1 MKIFYKH
8 ILSFLEEKPSIEDIS
23 EKLFQLGHENKV
35 TNEIIDIEF
44 TPNRGDCLSAY
55 GIARD
60 LGVFYKF
67 NSWLNIDNSN
77 LEPLQIDFTNKCPE
91 DCPFIIFLNI
101 EIDGEIK
108 KYQPYIEN
116 YFRNLGVKKNN
127 FFTDMSN
134 YLAYEIGQPTH
145 CYDFDKINNEIEF
158 NNVELDFEFETLLG
172 KKIKLTNNNCIFL
185 SNGTPI
191 NLAGIMGDKS
201 TSCSKYTNN
210 ALIECAYFNPESII
224 GKALKYD
231 LNSDASYKFERGVN
245 PEFLNIAI
253 RRFIKIVSDHVNI
266 SKINIYEK
274 SYEDLIKKV
283 LDFDVSIINKILGVN
298 ISKDLYANYIEM
310 LGFALTNDKKIIVPS
325 HRHDIKHQ
333 NDMAEEVARIIG
345 YNNIKIKDFMPI
357 DRDKLP
363 ETLTKDKA
371 IKNLL
376 IKNGFSEVINA
387 PFTKH
392 GSSTSLQ
399 IDNPLDINK
408 SFFRTSL
415 KDSLVD
421 NIIYNENR
429 QHDSIKI
436 FEISDIYTKNN
447 GINSEKSLCL
457 AISGRVSN
465 NYENF
470 SKKLDKKYLNDLFA
484 NADIDLDSNL
494 IEKVSRDGLKT
505 KQKNEIYCLEIKI
518 DDIPKLPLSNNH
530 KASVNKPFFKY
541 NKISDFP
548 SSTRDISFL
557 LHDETLISELENTLL
572 NLKSENLKEAFVFD
586 FYKKDSNN
594 IKIGFRFIFQSRFS
608 TLTISDVDKE
618 MINIIDV
625 TKNIS
630 GVEIPGL

>member
-1 MKIFYKH
+1 MKILYEH
-8 ILSFLEEKPSIEDIS
+8 VISFLEEKPSIEDIS
-23 EKLFQLGHENKV
+23 EKLFQLGHENEV
-35 TNEIIDIEF
+35 SNDIIDIEF

-67 NSWLNIDNSN
+67 NHWLDIHNSN
-77 LEPLQIDFTNKCPE
+77 IEPLKIDFTNNCPK

-108 KYQPYIEN
+108 KYQPYIED
-116 YFRNLGVKKNN
+116 YFQNLGVKKNN

-172 KKIKLTNNNCIFL
+172 KKIKLTNNNCIFS

-201 TSCSKYTNN
+201 TSCSKDTSN

-253 RRFIKIVSDHVNI
+253 RRFIKIVSEHVNI
-266 SKINIYEK
+266 SKINIYKK

-298 ISKDLYANYIEM
+298 ISEDLYANYIDM

-345 YNNIKIKDFMPI
+345 YNNIEIKDFIPL
-357 DRDKLP
+357 DKDKLP
-363 ETLTKDKA
+363 EPLPADES
-371 IKNLL
+371 IKNFL

-387 PFTKH
+387 PFSKNE
-392 GSSTSLQ
+392 SSQALQ
-399 IDNPLDINK
+399 IDNPLDSNK
-408 SFFRTSL
+408 NFFRTSL
-415 KDSLVD
+415 KDSIVD
-421 NIIYNENR
+421 NLVFNENR
-429 QHDSIKI
+429 QQDSIKL
-436 FEISDIYTKNN
+436 FEIADIYTKNN
-447 GINSEKSLCL
+447 IVNYEKFLCL

-470 SKKLDKKYLNDLFA
+470 SKKLDKKYLNDLFK
-484 NADIDLDSNL
+484 NAGMDLDLDL
-494 IEKVSRDGLKT
+494 IKKISRDGLKT

-518 DDIPKLPLSNNH
+518 DDLPKPPLISYPNV
-530 KASVNKPFFKY
+530 KSDKPFFKY
-541 NKISDFP
+541 KKISDFP

-557 LHDETLISELENTLL
+557 LNDETLISELENILL
-572 NLKSENLKEAFVFD
+572 NFKSENLKEAFVFD
-586 FYKKDSNN
+586 FYKKDPNN

-608 TLTISDVDKE
+608 TLTISDVDEE
-618 MINIIDV
+618 MINIVNASKKIAG
-625 TKNIS
+625 I
-630 GVEIPGL
+630 EIPGL